1 MTPLFE
7 KKGTR
12 LRVTAPLYSTVSL
25 RKGWRWKKLHD
36 GRTWSRYGLLA
47 ATPDFSVELPITDT
61 VRVEASG
68 ATYVHRAEKP
78 LPRVFH
84 IKEWKRGG
92 RYFLISIF
100 LHVAVGLVLVKLA
113 ATAITKTVT
122 LEEVAGQ
129 PEQATPEAEAAQG
142 ESAPVIAKPFQGMT
156 YSAFLKQMIETS
168 GTAAERLKS
177 MMGGAGISLGG
188 GGAVAKSDKPI
199 ASGSVIASAL
209 GRNIRARAP
218 VASGTTVAM
227 KGNNIEEKDR
237 VALKKSLADL
247 QEDMRRAYSS
257 ALMIDPSLAV
267 TAVLEM
273 TVQPSGSLVLSG
285 FQVKGK
291 YTEAGLAKLRAG
303 VAELVRGV
311 KARAALSGTV
321 VRAESAF
328 IH

>member
-1 MTPLFE
+1 MTPQFE
-7 KKGTR
+7 KQGTR
-12 LRVTAPLYSTVSL
+12 LKVTAPFYSTVAL
-25 RKGWRWKKLHD
+25 RRGWRWKKLHD
-36 GRTWSRYGLLA
+36 GRTWARDGLLA
-47 ATPDFSVELPITDT
+47 ATPEFSLELAITDS

-68 ATYVHRAEKP
+68 TTYIHYAEKP
-78 LPRVFH
+78 LPPLFRT
-84 IKEWKRGG
+84 KEWKRGG
-92 RYFLISIF
+92 RYFAFSVF
-100 LHVAVGLVLVKLA
+100 LHVALGAVVIKLA
-113 ATAITKTVT
+113 ASAVLTTAAVDEAAQK
-122 LEEVAGQ
+122 A
-129 PEQATPEAEAAQG
+129 EQAASEQEVAQG
-142 ESAPVIAKPFQGMT
+142 ESVPVIARPFQGMS
-156 YSAFLKQMIETS
+156 YSAFAKQSIETT

-177 MMGGAGISLGG
+177 MMGVAGISLGG
-188 GGAVAKSDKPI
+188 GASVQKSDKPI
-199 ASGSVIASAL
+199 APSNVIKSAL
-209 GRNIRARAP
+209 GRNVRAKAP
-218 VASGTTVAM
+218 VTSTTVAM

-291 YTEAGLAKLRAG
+291 YSEQGLAKLRAG
-303 VAELVRGV
+303 VADLVRGV